1 MKNFLFIL
9 IFLIISLRINPA
21 LSLDY
26 REGLFEEALRA
37 SSIGQFE
44 ISLDKWNQ
52 YLDEYPDDAAAL
64 SNRGNVKLVV
74 GDPKGAIKD
83 QNNAI
88 AIDSNELD
96 PYINRGIA
104 KESLGLWLEAKDD
117 YSFVISRDND
127 NFTAMYN
134 LGNVEGSLNNWE
146 NARKLYEAAA
156 KKNTGFAMARS
167 SLALTDYELGN
178 LNQSEQELRK
188 LIRRYPTFVDA
199 RAALTALTW
208 SKGKYGE
215 AESNWVAVLEL
226 DSRYSQEDWLL
237 EVRRWPPA
245 PVRDLMKFIALN

>member
-1 MKNFLFIL
+1 MKNFFFISV
-9 IFLIISLRINPA
+9 FLILFLLINPA
-21 LSLDY
+21 FPLEDREVLFKDALS
-26 REGLFEEALRA
+26 A

-44 ISLDKWNQ
+44 ISLDKWNL
-52 YLDEYPDDAAAL
+52 YLEKFPNDAAAL

-88 AIDSNELD
+88 ALDGNELD

-117 YSFVISRDND
+117 YSLVISRDKD
-127 NFTAMYN
+127 NFSAMYN
-134 LGNVEGSLNNWE
+134 LANVEGSLNNWE
-146 NARKLYEAAA
+146 TARNLYDNAA
-156 KKNTGFAMARS
+156 KTNPGFAMARS
-167 SLALTDYELGN
+167 SLALADYELGN
-178 LNQSEQELRK
+178 FDKSEKELRK

-208 SKGKYGE
+208 SKGNYGE
-215 AESNWVAVLEL
+215 AESNWVAVKEL
-226 DSRYSQEDWLL
+226 DPRYAEEDWLL